1 LNKFAEVDR
10 ENLVKLRRRKAL
22 SQRELG
28 RMAGLAHDTIGQIER
43 GERNAQ
49 MKTIRKLAEAL
60 GVEPYELMAGDL

>member
-1 LNKFAEVDR
+1 LNRFAEVDR
-10 ENLVKLRRRKAL
+10 ENLVRLRRRKAL

-28 RMAGLAHDTIGQIER
+28 RAAGLAHDTIER

-60 GVEPYELMAGDL
+60 GVEPYELMAGNDL

>member
-1 LNKFAEVDR
+1 M
-10 ENLVKLRRRKAL
+10 

-60 GVEPYELMAGDL
+60 EVEPHELMAGDL